1 MDCEGREIFKEIRE
15 LDGEEGKTDVFVVEM
30 LVILSSSDSSGC
42 VSNNVL
48 FVDIEGTAAVS
59 FDEIKVF
66 IVDVVAMLP
75 EYAEVLFF
83 TVLKT
88 RGDL

>member
-42 VSNNVL
+42 VSNNVVSDAL
-48 FVDIEGTAAVS
+48 RRVCGDPVKDIV
-59 FDEIKVF
+59 
-66 IVDVVAMLP
+66 
-75 EYAEVLFF
+75 
-83 TVLKT
+83 
-88 RGDL
+88 

>member
-1 MDCEGREIFKEIRE
+1 M
-15 LDGEEGKTDVFVVEM
+15 
-30 LVILSSSDSSGC
+30 
-42 VSNNVL
+42 
-48 FVDIEGTAAVS
+48 EGTAAVS